1 MPHGEAPR
9 TGLVFDTLYARHDPG
24 PGHPECPERYTA
36 LQAAFEHDGLLGS
49 LHSIQ
54 PRPARE
60 EDLHLVHS
68 RSYIQMVRHDVS
80 RHAHML
86 STGDTALGAHTFDT
100 ALLAAGVCLAAVDSI
115 FSSQVRNAFAAVRPP
130 GHHATA
136 SRGMGFCVFN
146 NVAIAARY
154 AQKVYRAERVLI
166 VDWDVH
172 HGNGTQEIFYRDPSV
187 FFFSTH
193 QSPWYPG
200 TGAHD
205 ETGEDSGVGTTL
217 NCPFH
222 AGAGHAEI
230 VGAFRKKLLPAAEAF
245 RPDFVIVSAGF
256 DSRHDDPLG
265 RFQLKDG
272 DFVELTSLMMEIA
285 DRWSGG
291 RLLSVLEGGY
301 NLHGLACAATA
312 HLETLS
318 GRGGI
323 AGPHRALGGQQG
335 RAARG

>member
-1 MPHGEAPR
+1 MSSGAVLP
-9 TGLVFDTLYARHDPG
+9 TGLVFDACYERHDPG
-24 PGHPECPERYTA
+24 PGHFENPRRHAA
-36 LQAAFEHDGLLGS
+36 LQAAFEGRGLLGS
-49 LHSIQ
+49 LHVIP
-54 PRPARE
+54 PRLARD
-60 EDLHLVHS
+60 EDLHLVHT
-68 RSYIQMVRHDVS
+68 RSYIHVVRHDVARRAS
-80 RHAHML
+80 ML

-100 ALLAAGVCLAAVDSI
+100 ALMAVGGCLAAVDAI
-115 FSSQVRNAFAAVRPP
+115 FSLRVRNAFAAVRPP
-130 GHHATA
+130 GHHATS

-154 AQKVYRAERVLI
+154 AQRVYHAERVLI
-166 VDWDVH
+166 ADWDVH
-172 HGNGTQEIFYRDPSV
+172 HGNGTQDIFYRDPSV

-205 ETGEDSGVGTTL
+205 ETGEEAGAGTTL

-265 RFQLKDG
+265 RFHLKDA
-272 DFVELTSLMMEIA
+272 DFAELTTLMMEIA
-285 DRWSGG
+285 ERWAGG

-301 NLHGLACAATA
+301 NLHGFGAAATA
-312 HLETLS
+312 HVETLS
-318 GRGGI
+318 ES
-323 AGPHRALGGQQG
+323 AGPG
-335 RAARG
+335 RSPGSASELP

>member
-1 MPHGEAPR
+1 MSHGAAHPS
-9 TGLVFDTLYARHDPG
+9 GLVFDALYALHDPG
-24 PGHPECPERYTA
+24 PGHHERPERNAA
-36 LQAAFEHDGLLGS
+36 LHAAFQQDGLLAS

-60 EDLHLVHS
+60 EDLHLVHTG
-68 RSYIQMVRHDVS
+68 SYIQLVRHDVS
-80 RHAHML
+80 RHAAML
-86 STGDTALGAHTFDT
+86 STGDTALGAHTFDI
-100 ALLAAGVCLAAVDSI
+100 ALMAVGGCLAALDAI
-115 FSSQVRNAFAAVRPP
+115 FTSQVRNAFAAVRPP

-154 AQKVYRAERVLI
+154 AQKVYHAERVLI
-166 VDWDVH
+166 ADWDVH
-172 HGNGTQEIFYRDPSV
+172 HGNGTQDIFYRDPNV

-200 TGAHD
+200 TGAPD
-205 ETGEDSGVGTTL
+205 ETGDDAGAGTTL

-272 DFVELTSLMMEIA
+272 DFSELTLLMMEIA
-285 DRWSGG
+285 DRWAGG

-301 NLHGLACAATA
+301 NLHGLAAAATA
-312 HLETLS
+312 HVETLC
-318 GRGGI
+318 GDGK
-323 AGPHRALGGQQG
+323 
-335 RAARG
+335 

>member
-1 MPHGEAPR
+1 MPHGAALP
-9 TGLVFDTLYARHDPG
+9 TGLVLDALYARHDPG
-24 PGHPECPERYTA
+24 PGHPESPERYTA
-36 LQAAFEHDGLLGS
+36 LQTAFERDGLLGS
-49 LHSIQ
+49 LHSIP

-60 EDLHLVHS
+60 EDLHLAHT
-68 RSYIQMVRHDVS
+68 RAYIQVVRHDVS
-80 RHAHML
+80 RHAPVL

-100 ALLAAGVCLAAVDSI
+100 ALMAAGGCLSAVDAI

-154 AQKVYRAERVLI
+154 AQKVYHAERVLI
-166 VDWDVH
+166 ADWDVH
-172 HGNGTQEIFYRDPSV
+172 HGNGTQDIFYRDPSV
-187 FFFSTH
+187 FCFSTH

-205 ETGEDSGVGTTL
+205 ETGEDAGAGANL

-230 VGAFRKKLLPAAEAF
+230 VGAFHKKLMPAAEAF
-245 RPDFVIVSAGF
+245 RPDFVILSAGF

-272 DFVELTSLMMEIA
+272 DFSELTSLMMEIA
-285 DRWSGG
+285 DRWAGS

-301 NLHGLACAATA
+301 NLHGLAAAATA
-312 HLETLS
+312 HVETL
-318 GRGGI
+318 RGDD
-323 AGPHRALGGQQG
+323 R
-335 RAARG
+335 